1 MNAVVVAVIV
11 MLGLS
16 LCRINVIIALIVAA
30 LVGGITGGLGIQ
42 ATIAAFEN
50 GAFGGGKV
58 ALNYAMLG
66 ALAVA
71 IARSGLPGVITRRLV
86 GMVNTNRASGSGST
100 MLKWWL
106 VGGILLMS
114 CLSQNLIPIHIAF
127 IPVLIP
133 PLLSVMAE
141 LGLDRRL
148 VACTITFGIVAAYML
163 VPIGFGGIFLND
175 VLAVQL
181 WRNGLDIS
189 DISLP
194 QAMLLPTVG
203 MVAGLMIAVCFSY
216 RGKRHYEID
225 KIHAVEQDDL
235 TSAASTK
242 AIWIAITAIVL
253 AFVIQL
259 GTGSLVMGALAGFLL
274 FMLGGVIK
282 PRESDSVFN
291 QGMAM
296 MAMVGFIMI
305 TASGFSEV
313 LKQTG
318 HITSLVETS
327 VSLMGGNQALAALVM
342 LLVGLL
348 VTMGIGSAFSTVPIL
363 SAIYVPLATAMD
375 FSTMAIVA
383 LVGTAGVLG
392 DAGSPASDSTLGP
405 TVGLN
410 VDGQHNHIWDSV
422 VPSFLHY
429 NLPLIAFGWLA
440 AMVL

>member
-1 MNAVVVAVIV
+1 MLHSLAVLPA
-11 MLGLS
+11 GW
-16 LCRINVIIALIVAA
+16 
-30 LVGGITGGLGIQ
+30 
-42 ATIAAFEN
+42 AFQQQLLLLRAE
-50 GAFGGGKV
+50 AFGGGKV

-86 GMVNTNRASGSGST
+86 GMVNLNRASGSSSA

-163 VPIGFGGIFLND
+163 VPVGFGGIFLND

-181 WRNGLDIS
+181 GQNGLDITG
-189 DISLP
+189 ISLS
-194 QAMLLPTVG
+194 QAMLLPTAG
-203 MVAGLMIAVCFSY
+203 MVAGLMIAICVSY
-216 RGKRHYEID
+216 RGKRHYEVD
-225 KIHAVEQDDL
+225 KIHAVEQDGL
-235 TSAASTK
+235 TSVASNK
-242 AIWIAITAIVL
+242 AIGIAITAIVL

-259 GTGSLVMGALAGFLL
+259 STGSLVMGALAGFLL

-282 PRESDSVFN
+282 PHESDSVFN

-318 HITSLVETS
+318 HISSLVETS
-327 VSLMGGNQALAALVM
+327 VGLMGGNQALAALVM

-348 VTMGIGSAFSTVPIL
+348 VTMGIGSAFFNDPYSQRYL
-363 SAIYVPLATAMD
+363 CSSGNCDGL
-375 FSTMAIVA
+375 FNH
-383 LVGTAGVLG
+383 GHCCAGRDCG
-392 DAGSPASDSTLGP
+392 CTG
-405 TVGLN
+405 
-410 VDGQHNHIWDSV
+410 
-422 VPSFLHY
+422 
-429 NLPLIAFGWLA
+429 
-440 AMVL
+440 